1 MMEAV
6 LSNADHPE
14 YGVATIPLPIP
25 RNQYD
30 HCVSLLEALEIG
42 GASEADCRLDSL
54 DSAWPVLN
62 RLVCTKVNLD
72 ELDYLAKRLDSFT
85 VGEFSQFQAMAEKLN
100 LASMKDL
107 INLTFCCQQATVI
120 TDFTNLKEIGRDHYM
135 NIHGGCASM
144 EELEQLDGE
153 ETAILLIED
162 NEGTVTR
169 YGVVYDNGM
178 QLSQLYDGKHL
189 PCYHY
194 EADMTAVGISP
205 RREPENSKNVTWV
218 YGYTLQDHSIRI
230 VEEQAVIVQRIFKEY
245 LSGKSTERIASDL
258 REEGIPCKSGEVA
271 WDSTAIRYIIS
282 NEKYI
287 GDSVWQKYFSTDTL
301 PYKCRLNRGQKVSY
315 YAYGTHEGIVPK
327 EDFEK
332 ANALMKSRAQKITL
346 TKNSPYAFRKKIV
359 CGDCQSLF
367 RRKVVRGIT
376 YWVCI
381 GHDKK
386 RHGLKCGITPIAED
400 EITNAFIRLYYKL
413 KHHGEPILMG
423 MTTSLQAIRNR
434 RMLWSL
440 DVIELNKQISNLTS
454 QNQMLA
460 TLKQQGLIDPD
471 IFIAQ
476 SNELT
481 EQLRAVKLKKE
492 RLLAVDGDNT
502 ISQTRELME
511 ILDDGPDFL
520 DSFDAELFGE
530 LVETIIVESN
540 ERIRFRLKN
549 GLELS
554 ETIERTVR

>member
-1 MMEAV
+1 
-6 LSNADHPE
+6 
-14 YGVATIPLPIP
+14 
-25 RNQYD
+25 
-30 HCVSLLEALEIG
+30 
-42 GASEADCRLDSL
+42 
-54 DSAWPVLN
+54 
-62 RLVCTKVNLD
+62 
-72 ELDYLAKRLDSFT
+72 
-85 VGEFSQFQAMAEKLN
+85 MAEKLMTDGSMALREKQYRVITIEATEKPQN
-100 LASMKDL
+100 AKLRVAAYARVSSASDDQLNSFAAQNRHYSDL
-107 INLTFCCQQATVI
+107 ISSKENWRMVDIYADEGITGTSAEKREDFQRLLADCRRGLIDRVLVKSISRFARNTKECLETNQRAEIARCRASYLREMEKQLHCDDVRRNDDCALRLLRPGRERIYLRQYEVGYSKTNAGRNIYTANL
-120 TDFTNLKEIGRDHYM
+120 
-135 NIHGGCASM
+135 
-144 EELEQLDGE
+144 
-153 ETAILLIED
+153 
-162 NEGTVTR
+162 
-169 YGVVYDNGM
+169 
-178 QLSQLYDGKHL
+178 
-189 PCYHY
+189 P
-194 EADMTAVGISP
+194 
-205 RREPENSKNVTWV
+205 

>member
-1 MMEAV
+1 
-6 LSNADHPE
+6 
-14 YGVATIPLPIP
+14 
-25 RNQYD
+25 
-30 HCVSLLEALEIG
+30 
-42 GASEADCRLDSL
+42 
-54 DSAWPVLN
+54 
-62 RLVCTKVNLD
+62 
-72 ELDYLAKRLDSFT
+72 
-85 VGEFSQFQAMAEKLN
+85 MAEKLMTDG
-100 LASMKDL
+100 SMALREK
-107 INLTFCCQQATVI
+107 QYRVI
-120 TDFTNLKEIGRDHYM
+120 TIEATEKPQNAKLRVAAYARVSSASDDQLNSFAAQNSYYTSLISSKENWSMVDIYADEGITGTSAEKRGDFQRLLADCRRGLIDRVLVKSISRFARNTKECLETIRELKSLGVGVCFEKE
-135 NIHGGCASM
+135 NIDTATMS
-144 EELEQLDGE
+144 GE
-153 ETAILLIED
+153 
-162 NEGTVTR
+162 
-169 YGVVYDNGM
+169 M
-178 QLSQLYDGKHL
+178 
-189 PCYHY
+189 
-194 EADMTAVGISP
+194 MTALFASFAQAESESISGNMRWGIQKRMQAGTYIP
-205 RREPENSKNVTWV
+205 ARLP
-218 YGYTLQDHSIRI
+218 YGYTLQDRCIQI
-230 VEEQAVIVQRIFKEY
+230 VEEQAAIVQRIFQEY

-258 REEGIPCKSGEVA
+258 RKEGVPCKSGEAA

-315 YAYGTHEGIVPK
+315 YAHGTHEGIVSK
-327 EDFEK
+327 EDFER

-346 TKNSPYAFRKKIV
+346 TKNSPYAFRKKII

-440 DVIELNKQISNLTS
+440 DVIELNKQISELTS
-454 QNQMLA
+454 QNQMLT

-471 IFIAQ
+471 IFISQ

-481 EQLRAVKLKKE
+481 EQLRTAKLKKE
-492 RLLAVDGDNT
+492 RLLVADGDST
-502 ISQTRELME
+502 ITQTREMME
-511 ILDDGPDFL
+511 ILDAGPDFL
-520 DSFDAELFGE
+520 DCFDAELFGE